1 MAAYTT
7 IRRELLNARVYFI
20 PAGEVVDANPALSA
34 ITTWPDNSPTT
45 NYTAF
50 QLQDTET
57 LKVEREF
64 EEETFKIPKAAGG
77 YMDDVESTLKKV
89 TYTGSTAKTNSLLK
103 QLEHGLASQ
112 PVVGTAQSPF
122 ARNDD
127 FVEGLA
133 FIELQNKTGV
143 VTERIQV
150 WSRIR
155 LTDPGE
161 VGPNTKK
168 LTYTLEVRDSTQN
181 SYLLVA

>member
-1 MAAYTT
+1 MSAFTT

-34 ITTWPDNSPTT
+34 TTQWPDNSPTT

-57 LKVEREF
+57 LKCEREF

-77 YMDDVESTLKKV
+77 YADDVESTLKKV
-89 TYTGSTAKTNSLLK
+89 TYTGATAKTNSLLK

-112 PVVGTAQSPF
+112 PAVGTAQSPF
-122 ARNDD
+122 ARNDNY
-127 FVEGLA
+127 VEGLA
-133 FIELQNKTGV
+133 FIELQNKTGT

-150 WSRIR
+150 WSRLR
-155 LTDPGE
+155 LTDAGE
-161 VGPNTKK
+161 AGPATKK
-168 LTYTLEVRDSTQN
+168 LTYTLEVRDSTAN
-181 SYLLVA
+181 SYVLVA